1 MRQPARDIL
10 SHSFGAALLAGI
22 AVLACSPSKTKQPV
36 ETTKE
41 SGKSVSPSG
50 VSADRR
56 GTTLIR
62 VVNALPDKKH
72 IDIAADT
79 RVLFSNVGYQDVT
92 DFQELR
98 DNVTRFSVRP
108 AGRDTALAENRE
120 VMGDG
125 ARYTLVALPDEKGGV
140 VLRVLRDE
148 LVTDPGKTKIRVIN
162 GTAAMEDFKVTVQ
175 GQKDPLF
182 DKVSPGVEAGYKE
195 IEPTTATLLFEPNKG
210 KAGAIRID
218 HMKLDPGRA
227 YTVVLTGTA
236 GHKPEAVKFD
246 DRLVRSGNQVSLRP

>member
-1 MRQPARDIL
+1 MRQPVLDIV

-50 VSADRR
+50 VAADRR
-56 GTTLIR
+56 GTTMIR
-62 VVNALPDKKH
+62 VVNALPDRKH
-72 IDIAADT
+72 IDVAADT
-79 RVLFSNVGYQDVT
+79 RVLFTHVAYQDVT

-108 AGRDTALAENRE
+108 AGQDTALAENRE

-125 ARYTLVALPDEKGGV
+125 ARYTLVALQDENGGAT
-140 VLRVLRDE
+140 LRVLRDE

-162 GTAAMEDFKVTVQ
+162 GTAAMEDFKVTLQ

-182 DKVSPGVEAGYKE
+182 DRVSPGVEAGYKE
-195 IEPTTATLLFEPNKG
+195 IAPATATLLFEPDKG
-210 KAGAIRID
+210 KGAAIRID
-218 HMKLDPGRA
+218 RMQLDPGRA

-246 DRLVRSGNQVSLRP
+246 DRLVRHGSQVSLRP